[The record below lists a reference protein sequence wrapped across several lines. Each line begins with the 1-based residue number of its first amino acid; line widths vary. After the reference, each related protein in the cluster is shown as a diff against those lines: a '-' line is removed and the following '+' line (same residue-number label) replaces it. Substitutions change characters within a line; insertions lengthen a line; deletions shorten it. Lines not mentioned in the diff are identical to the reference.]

1 MLYGKCD
8 DEGNNPLDNQN
19 MYNVE
24 GDQRLS
30 PGLQSLTTR
39 NMLKIRFVCP
49 VPQLCFLKQEIIF
62 YKAKHSSFKH
72 LRVGSV

>member
-8 DEGNNPLDNQN
+8 DDFNPVDNPN

-49 VPQLCFLKQEIIF
+49 VPQLCFLKQETSF
-62 YKAKHSSFKH
+62 YNETVIA
-72 LRVGSV
+72 LT

>member
-8 DEGNNPLDNQN
+8 DDFNPVDNQN
-19 MYNVE
+19 MHNVE

-49 VPQLCFLKQEIIF
+49 VPQLCFLKQELIF
-62 YKAKHSSFKH
+62 YKTKHSSFKH
-72 LRVGSV
+72 LTVASV